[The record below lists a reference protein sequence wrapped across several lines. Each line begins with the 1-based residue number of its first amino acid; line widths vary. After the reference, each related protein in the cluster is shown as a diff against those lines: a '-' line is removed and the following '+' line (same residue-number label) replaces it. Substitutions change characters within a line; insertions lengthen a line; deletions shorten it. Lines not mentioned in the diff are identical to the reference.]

1 MYDKILV
8 PLDVSKTAETILPN
22 LVKLPRESKAKVA
35 LFTVEPPGPT
45 ASRTGTSRTGIGDG
59 DGVATLQK
67 PDARI
72 KACLDS
78 ATSMLA
84 EDGVKAVAT
93 GDAAEEIL
101 AYAAE
106 HECDLIAMS
115 TRGHSALHRGLMG
128 SGTDAVVR
136 TSRVPVLAAEPESI

>member
-22 LVKLPRESKAKVA
+22 LVKLPRESKAKVD

-45 ASRTGTSRTGIGDG
+45 ASRTGTSRTGIG

-115 TRGHSALHRGLMG
+115 TRDHSALHRGLMG
-128 SGTDAVVR
+128 SVTDAVVR